1 MIYKGLSEIT
11 DFMGVLMGGKA
22 PQCRKMGILKP
33 KA

>member
-11 DFMGVLMGGKA
+11 DFMGVLMGGFA